1 VERTSSTEP
10 QFLQAFW
17 VLVENGRLV
26 VLYHS
31 TVLACPL
38 RRISLDNGR
47 PEPRPTG
54 SAARHVISPDSLCDS
69 DMSVVVC
76 PFWPPVAGPPLPRP
90 PLYSKN
96 LH

>member
-1 VERTSSTEP
+1 MGIAGQNSALVRSAVEGGVERTGSTEP

-54 SAARHVISPDSLCDS
+54 SAAYLTGFL
-69 DMSVVVC
+69 M
-76 PFWPPVAGPPLPRP
+76 
-90 PLYSKN
+90 
-96 LH
+96 